1 MSFVGLV
8 IYWAL
13 TLIGLDTTR
22 VGEIVTQMLGYYKKI

>member
-13 TLIGLDTTR
+13 TLIALETTR
-22 VGEIVTQMLGYYKKI
+22 VGEILTQMLEYYKKI